1 VCSSDLAVRAR
12 CSSVDSVTR
21 FEREF
26 LNILQEEGDMQKWA
40 KLYIAAFIFLG
51 SVATAMAVE
60 VPQAEWERMKQ
71 RMAELESRGAS
82 MPSTSS
88 VVDVA
93 MDSKFGPGANVTTRT
108 GRLTI
113 SGLVQVWYYAISQQE
128 RGFFDDPVVN
138 GIPDDGRT
146 QSNNG
151 FRIRRTELK
160 FTADINECITGVVMI
175 DPAREAAG
183 FPQFPSNLGNTK
195 KQNLVSPEFNEAN
208 GPAGAVNT
216 STIAAVQNGAFGS
229 GPPRLLQ
236 DAYIN
241 YHGAIPHHDI
251 QIGQFKPWVGEEGIR
266 SSGELD
272 FVERSM
278 VGFQA
283 DSRDLGASIH
293 GSFWDCGCD
302 HNAIGN
308 GRFQYWLG
316 VFDSAGSYFDPGQ
329 QQNRPDTNNHK
340 DINARLLVR
349 PIWGDCIGHL

>member
-1 VCSSDLAVRAR
+1 
-12 CSSVDSVTR
+12 
-21 FEREF
+21 
-26 LNILQEEGDMQKWA
+26 MQKWA

-93 MDSKFGPGANVTTRT
+93 LDSKFGPGANVTTKT
-108 GRLTI
+108 GKLTI

-216 STIAAVQNGAFGS
+216 STIAAVQNGAFGG

-251 QIGQFKPWVGEEGIR
+251 QIGQFKPWSAKKVSAAAVSSISSNAPWLVSRLTTAIWAQASTVHSGIAAATTTPSAMAASSTGSVSLTAPAHTTTSVSSRTAQTRTTTMTSMPARWSARFGATASVTWNSVARSWAAGTAKATTTIR
-266 SSGELD
+266 STPRTL
-272 FVERSM
+272 
-278 VGFQA
+278 A
-283 DSRDLGASIH
+283 
-293 GSFWDCGCD
+293 
-302 HNAIGN
+302 
-308 GRFQYWLG
+308 
-316 VFDSAGSYFDPGQ
+316 
-329 QQNRPDTNNHK
+329 
-340 DINARLLVR
+340 
-349 PIWGDCIGHL
+349 